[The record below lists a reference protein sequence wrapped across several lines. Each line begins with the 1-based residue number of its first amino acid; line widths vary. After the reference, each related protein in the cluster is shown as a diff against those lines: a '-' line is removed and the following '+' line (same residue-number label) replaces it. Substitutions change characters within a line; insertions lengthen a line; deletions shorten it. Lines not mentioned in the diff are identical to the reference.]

1 MLTTQRGSSSLI
13 IVKAGG
19 PLINFAVKGT
29 HTPRLPHLSSRAKR
43 QVTRKVTQTPRTEDA
58 PERKKKEEKKKTMIC
73 GWSGI
78 LEGDEGVGGRRR
90 FTGWSVRGGHDL

>member
-1 MLTTQRGSSSLI
+1 MLQ
-13 IVKAGG
+13 K
-19 PLINFAVKGT
+19 
-29 HTPRLPHLSSRAKR
+29 
-43 QVTRKVTQTPRTEDA
+43 E
-58 PERKKKEEKKKTMIC
+58 KKKKKKKKTMIC